1 MYDFTQDMES
11 ILLDKEALDSVISEL
26 AARINHDYG
35 DSQKPLVAI
44 PVLKGAVFFA
54 TALLEKL
61 TLPLEI
67 EFVSASSY
75 RAATESGELT
85 ISALPQRNDWDKIDV
100 LVIEDIVDTGNTLSA
115 MVAELKKLGANVRV
129 AALLDKPS
137 RRKVDFHADYIGR
150 EIPNAFVVGF
160 GLDYA
165 EKYRNLPYVG
175 ILRREVYES
184 SKD

>member
-11 ILLDKEALDSVISEL
+11 ILLDEEALHSVISEL

-61 TLPLEI
+61 TIPLEI
-67 EFVSASSY
+67 EFVSSSSY

-115 MVAELKKLGANVRV
+115 MVAQLKKLGANVRV

>member
-1 MYDFTQDMES
+1 MYDFTQDMEC
-11 ILLDKEALDSVISEL
+11 ILLDETTLNGIITDL

-75 RAATESGELT
+75 RAATEAGNLT

-129 AALLDKPS
+129 VALLDKPS
-137 RRKVDFHADYIGR
+137 RRKVDFTADYIGQ

-165 EKYRNLPYVG
+165 EKYRNLPYIG
-175 ILRREVYES
+175 ILRREIYE
-184 SKD
+184 